1 MRKNIGKHWAEL
13 EELKKQNALSA
24 VEYDQKVDSMSK
36 SMMEWQKRL
45 EIYALKFACIN
56 SVTELDAME
65 SRQWNCSIM
74 VMCMELF
81 VFMKR

>member
-1 MRKNIGKHWAEL
+1 
-13 EELKKQNALSA
+13 
-24 VEYDQKVDSMSK
+24 
-36 SMMEWQKRL
+36 MEWQKRL

-56 SVTELDAME
+56 RDELDAME
-65 SRQWNCSIM
+65 KQAWNCSIM

>member
-1 MRKNIGKHWAEL
+1 MAEL

-56 SVTELDAME
+56 RDRA
-65 SRQWNCSIM
+65 
-74 VMCMELF
+74 
-81 VFMKR
+81 